1 MSFNL
6 LNIASSGVR
15 SSSELLQTTSKN
27 IANVNTEGYVRERTE
42 FTTMVDNQVGR
53 GETYRLLNEFAQ
65 SQLNRDTSNKSFFD
79 QFITEANR
87 VDTIFS
93 EESNNLSTGI
103 NSLFNNVQEALN
115 QPSSTVARSLV
126 MTDAQSLIDQ
136 MDRLS
141 GIVLDQKS
149 IVNEQL
155 EIFSDEANSLIQ
167 SISTLNQNIAA
178 VNGTNNA
185 ADASST
191 YNERDKAIRDLSE
204 LIDIETLDGPN
215 GEKLVFMGTGE
226 AVVMQNGAFNLFSM
240 TGDPDPNFKE
250 FTLDVNGGKA
260 VPLEV
265 DVSKL
270 KGKIGG
276 LLAFRDDILV
286 PAQNQIGQMG
296 LAIADAFNEQN
307 KLGMDAT
314 GQLGGNIFNIPTVG
328 AYAYQAN
335 TGTAGMTATVE
346 PGKGSELPASDFIII
361 YTSATSVSIQPV
373 DNKGEPLGDPSV
385 ADIPADGIIN
395 ADDIRNAVPYQA
407 ATATTS
413 EVLATVKDSFGLQL
427 NIDTT
432 KTGNVGDQ
440 FQIKLNS
447 DSASSITLA
456 TGRAEDLALA
466 SPIRTANSIDNTGTA
481 TISAGEV
488 TSVTSGG
495 FTTAPGLTN
504 GGITLVKTGTANEY
518 QISDENNTATTIII
532 PPPGNNVLSQ
542 AGTPYS
548 DYGFDFDIEG
558 TPATGDTFTL
568 EFNEGGFDD
577 NRNGLKLA
585 DLQNGELV
593 RLNVETTATA
603 DNHKTFNQAYSGLV
617 SDVGVVTGQ
626 AITSGAA
633 FDALA
638 QQSEAWYE
646 SLSGVN
652 LDEEA
657 ANLLRFQ
664 QSYAASAQVL
674 SAARSIF
681 DTLLSAAR

>member
-6 LNIASSGVR
+6 LNIANSGIR
-15 SSSELLQTTSKN
+15 ANTELLQTTSKN
-27 IANVNTEGYVRERTE
+27 IANVNTQGYVRERTE
-42 FTTMVDNQVGR
+42 HATMINNQVGR
-53 GETYRLLNEFAQ
+53 GETYRLLNQFAQ
-65 SQLNRDTSNKSFFD
+65 QQLNRDTSNKSFFD
-79 QFITEANR
+79 QFVVESNR
-87 VDTIFS
+87 VDTLFT
-93 EESNNLSTGI
+93 EESNSLSTSI

-115 QPSSTVARSLV
+115 QPSSSVARSLV
-126 MTDAQSLIDQ
+126 MSDAQNLVNQ

-141 GIVLDQKS
+141 GIVLEQKNV
-149 IVNEQL
+149 VNQQL
-155 EIFSDEANSLIQ
+155 DIFTDEANGLIQ
-167 SISTLNQNIAA
+167 KIGTLNQDIAA

-191 YNERDKAIRDLSE
+191 FNERDKAIRDLSA

-226 AVVMQNGAFNLFSM
+226 AVVMQNGGFNLFST
-240 TGDPDPNFKE
+240 TGNPDPNFKE
-250 FTLDVNGGKA
+250 LKLDVNGGKA

-265 DVSKL
+265 DTSKL

-296 LAIADAFNEQN
+296 LALADAFNEQN
-307 KLGMDAT
+307 KLGMDAS
-314 GQLGGNIFNIPTVG
+314 GKLGGDIFNIPTVS
-328 AYAYQAN
+328 AYVYQAN
-335 TGTAGMTATVE
+335 TGSATMTATVE
-346 PGKGSELPASDFIII
+346 AGKGSELPASDFLIT
-361 YTSATSVSIQPV
+361 YTGNPNEVSIQPI
-373 DNKGEPLGDPSV
+373 DNKGEFIGD
-385 ADIPADGIIN
+385 AAIAIIPANNVID
-395 ADDIRNAVPYQA
+395 ADDIQ
-407 ATATTS
+407 
-413 EVLATVKDSFGLQL
+413 LATPGDPNATPPQPATVEDSFGLKL
-427 NIDTT
+427 EING
-432 KTGNVGDQ
+432 TGNPGDQ

-456 TGRAEDLALA
+456 TGRGEDLALA
-466 SPIRTANSIDNTGTA
+466 SPIRTANSIDNVGTA

-488 TSVTSGG
+488 TNITSDG
-495 FTTAPGLTN
+495 FTSDLLALTN
-504 GGITLVKTGTANEY
+504 GSISLVKTGNLNEY
-518 QISDENNTATTIII
+518 QISDGNNAATTIII

-568 EFNEGGFDD
+568 EFNKGGFDD
-577 NRNGLKLA
+577 NRNGQKLA
-585 DLQNGELV
+585 ELQNGDLV
-593 RLNVETTATA
+593 RQNLVAGASA
-603 DNHKTFNQAYSGLV
+603 DNHKTFNQAYAGLV
-617 SDVGVVTGQ
+617 SEIGVVTSQ
-626 AITSGAA
+626 AKTNGEA

>member
-1 MSFNL
+1 MSFSL
-6 LNIASSGVR
+6 LNIASAGVR

-27 IANVNTEGYVRERTE
+27 ITNVNTEGYVRERTE

-79 QFITEANR
+79 QFVTEANR

-115 QPSSTVARSLV
+115 QPSSSVARSLV
-126 MTDAQSLIDQ
+126 MTDAQSLVDQ

-141 GIVLDQKS
+141 GIVLEQQS

-167 SISTLNQNIAA
+167 NINTLNQEIAV

-185 ADASST
+185 SDASSI
-191 YNERDKAIRDLSE
+191 YNQRDLAIRELSE
-204 LIDIETLDGPN
+204 LVDIETLDGPN

-226 AVVMQNGAFNLFSM
+226 SLVMENGTFNLFSLS
-240 TGDPDPNFKE
+240 GDPDPNFKE
-250 FTLDVNGGKA
+250 LTLDVNGGKA
-260 VPLEV
+260 VPLEI
-265 DVSKL
+265 DSSKL

-307 KLGMDAT
+307 KLGMDAN
-314 GQLGGNIFNIPTVG
+314 GELGGDIFNIPTVG
-328 AYAYQAN
+328 AYAYKDN
-335 TGTAGMTATVE
+335 SGGVTNMTATVE
-346 PGKGSELPASDFIII
+346 PGKGSELPASDFIIT
-361 YTSATSVSIQPV
+361 YTANADEVSIQPI
-373 DNKGEPLGDPSV
+373 DNKGEPVGSASL
-385 ADIPADGIIN
+385 ATIPASGVIN
-395 ADDIRNAVPYQA
+395 SDDI
-407 ATATTS
+407 TS
-413 EVLATVKDSFGLQL
+413 GESFGLQ
-427 NIDTT
+427 I
-432 KTGNVGDQ
+432 NVSGSGVEGDQ

-447 DSASSITLA
+447 EAATSITLA
-456 TGRAEDLALA
+456 TSRGEDLALA
-466 SPIRTANSIDNTGTA
+466 SPIRTANSIDNTSTA

-495 FTTAPGLTN
+495 FTSAPGLTN
-504 GGITLVKTGTANEY
+504 GDITLVKTGTANEY
-518 QISDENNTATTIII
+518 QITDASGTSTFTIT
-532 PPPGNNVLSQ
+532 PPAEGMLAQ
-542 AGTPYS
+542 AGAPFDS
-548 DYGFDFDIEG
+548 YGFDFNIEG

-593 RLNVETTATA
+593 RKNVVTTATA
-603 DNHKTFNQAYSGLV
+603 DNHDTFNQAYSGLV
-617 SDVGVVTGQ
+617 SDIGVVTGQ
-626 AITSGAA
+626 AITSASA

-664 QSYAASAQVL
+664 QSYSASAQVL
-674 SAARSIF
+674 AAAQEIF

>member
-1 MSFNL
+1 MSFSL
-6 LNIASSGVR
+6 LNIASAGVR

-27 IANVNTEGYVRERTE
+27 ITNVNTEGYVRERTE

-79 QFITEANR
+79 QFVTEANR

-115 QPSSTVARSLV
+115 QPSSSVARSLV
-126 MTDAQSLIDQ
+126 MTDAQSLVDQ

-141 GIVLDQKS
+141 GIVLEQQS

-155 EIFSDEANSLIQ
+155 EIFSEEANSLIQ
-167 SISTLNQNIAA
+167 NINTLNQEIAV

-185 ADASST
+185 SDASSI
-191 YNERDKAIRDLSE
+191 YNQRDLAVRELSE
-204 LIDIETLDGPN
+204 LVDIETLDGPN

-226 AVVMQNGAFNLFSM
+226 SLVMENGTFNLFSLS
-240 TGDPDPNFKE
+240 GDPDPNFKE
-250 FTLDVNGGKA
+250 LTLDVNGGKA
-260 VPLEV
+260 VPLEI
-265 DVSKL
+265 DASKL

-307 KLGMDAT
+307 KLGMDAN
-314 GQLGGNIFNIPTVG
+314 GELGGDIFNIPTVG
-328 AYAYQAN
+328 AYAYKAN
-335 TGTAGMTATVE
+335 SGGVTNMTATVE
-346 PGKGSELPASDFIII
+346 PGKGSELPASDFIIT
-361 YTSATSVSIQPV
+361 YTANADKVSIQPI
-373 DNKGEPLGDPSV
+373 DNKGEPVGSASL
-385 ADIPADGIIN
+385 ATIPASGIIDS
-395 ADDIRNAVPYQA
+395 DDI
-407 ATATTS
+407 TS
-413 EVLATVKDSFGLQL
+413 GESFGLQ
-427 NIDTT
+427 I
-432 KTGNVGDQ
+432 NVAGSGVEGDQ

-447 DSASSITLA
+447 EVATSITLA
-456 TGRAEDLALA
+456 TSRGEDLALA
-466 SPIRTANSIDNTGTA
+466 SPIRTANSIDNTSTA

-495 FTTAPGLTN
+495 FTSAPGLTN
-504 GGITLVKTGTANEY
+504 GEITLVKAAGTNDY
-518 QISDENNTATTIII
+518 LISDGNGTNVPITIV
-532 PPPGNNVLSQ
+532 PPAEGVLSQ
-542 AGTPYS
+542 AGAPYDS
-548 DYGFDFDIEG
+548 YGFDFDIEG
-558 TPATGDTFTL
+558 TPATGDTFIL

-593 RLNVETTATA
+593 RKNVVTTATA
-603 DNHKTFNQAYSGLV
+603 DNHDTFNQAYSGLV
-617 SDVGVVTGQ
+617 SDIGVVTGQ
-626 AITSGAA
+626 AITSASA

-664 QSYAASAQVL
+664 QSYSASAQVL
-674 SAARSIF
+674 AAAQEIF

>member
-1 MSFNL
+1 MSFSL
-6 LNIASSGVR
+6 LNIASAGVR

-27 IANVNTEGYVRERTE
+27 ITNVNTEGYVRERTE

-79 QFITEANR
+79 QFVTEANR

-126 MTDAQSLIDQ
+126 MTDAQSLVEQ

-141 GIVLDQKS
+141 GIVLEQQG

-155 EIFSDEANSLIQ
+155 EIFSEEANSLIQ
-167 SISTLNQNIAA
+167 NINTLNQEIAV

-185 ADASST
+185 SSASSI
-191 YNERDKAIRDLSE
+191 YNQRDLAIRELSE
-204 LIDIETLDGPN
+204 LVDIETLDGPN
-215 GEKLVFMGTGE
+215 GEKLVFMGSGE
-226 AVVMQNGAFNLFSM
+226 SLVMENGTFNLFSLS
-240 TGDPDPNFKE
+240 GDPDPNFKE
-250 FTLDVNGGKA
+250 LTLDVNGGKA
-260 VPLEV
+260 VPLEI
-265 DVSKL
+265 DATKL

-307 KLGMDAT
+307 KLGMDAN
-314 GQLGGNIFNIPTVG
+314 GELGGDIFTIPTVG

-335 TGTAGMTATVE
+335 TGGASLTATLE
-346 PGKGSELPASDFIII
+346 AGKGSELPASDFIVT
-361 YTSATSVSIQPV
+361 YTANANEVSIQPI
-373 DNKGEPLGDPSV
+373 DNKGEPIGS
-385 ADIPADGIIN
+385 A
-395 ADDIRNAVPYQA
+395 
-407 ATATTS
+407 S
-413 EVLATVKDSFGLQL
+413 LATIPPSGVIDSDNITSGESFGLQ
-427 NIDTT
+427 IDVAG
-432 KTGNVGDQ
+432 TGNTGDQ

-447 DSASSITLA
+447 EAATSISLA
-456 TGRAEDLALA
+456 TSRGEDLALA
-466 SPIRTANSIDNTGTA
+466 SPIRTANSIDNVGTA
-481 TISAGEV
+481 SISAGEV

-495 FTTAPGLTN
+495 FNTTPGLAN
-504 GGITLVKTGTANEY
+504 GDITLVKTGTANEY
-518 QISDENNTATTIII
+518 QITDANGTTTFTVT
-532 PPPGNNVLSQ
+532 PPAEGVLAQ
-542 AGTPYS
+542 AGAPYS
-548 DYGFDFDIEG
+548 NYGFDFDIEG

-593 RLNVETTATA
+593 RKNVVTTATA
-603 DNHKTFNQAYSGLV
+603 DNHETFNQAYSGLV
-617 SDVGVVTGQ
+617 SDIGVVTGQ
-626 AITSGAA
+626 AITSASA

-638 QQSEAWYE
+638 EQSEAWYE

-664 QSYAASAQVL
+664 QSYSASAQVL
-674 SAARSIF
+674 AAAQEIF

>member
-15 SSSELLQTTSKN
+15 ASSELLQTTSKN
-27 IANVNTEGYVRERTE
+27 IANVNTVGYVRERTE

-346 PGKGSELPASDFIII
+346 PGKGSELPASDFIIT
-361 YTSATSVSIQPV
+361 YTGNANEVSIQPI
-373 DNKGEPLGDPSV
+373 DNKGDPLGQPSL
-385 ADIPADGIIN
+385 ADISSGVIDSSTI
-395 ADDIRNAVPYQA
+395 
-407 ATATTS
+407 TS
-413 EVLATVKDSFGLQL
+413 GESFGLQV
-427 NIDTT
+427 
-432 KTGNVGDQ
+432 NVSGAGVEGDQ

-495 FTTAPGLTN
+495 FTSTPGLTN
-504 GGITLVKTGTANEY
+504 GEITLVKTGNANEY
-518 QISDENNTATTIII
+518 QITDNSGTNTFTIT
-532 PPPGNNVLSQ
+532 PPAKGMLSQ
-542 AGTPYS
+542 AGAPFDT
-548 DYGFDFDIEG
+548 YGFDFDIEG

-664 QSYAASAQVL
+664 QSYSASAQVL
-674 SAARSIF
+674 AAAQEIF
-681 DTLLSAAR
+681 DTLLNAAR

>member
-1 MSFNL
+1 MSFSL
-6 LNIASSGVR
+6 LNIASAGVR

-27 IANVNTEGYVRERTE
+27 ITNVNTEGYVRERTE

-79 QFITEANR
+79 QFVTEANR

-126 MTDAQSLIDQ
+126 MTDAQSLVDQ

-141 GIVLDQKS
+141 GIVLEQQG

-155 EIFSDEANSLIQ
+155 EIFSEEANSLIQ
-167 SISTLNQNIAA
+167 NINTLNQEIAV
-178 VNGTNNA
+178 VNATNNA
-185 ADASST
+185 SSASSI
-191 YNERDKAIRDLSE
+191 YNQRDLAIRELSE
-204 LIDIETLDGPN
+204 LVDIETLDGPN
-215 GEKLVFMGTGE
+215 GEKLVFMGSGE
-226 AVVMQNGAFNLFSM
+226 SLVMENGTFNLFSLS
-240 TGDPDPNFKE
+240 GDPDPNFKE
-250 FTLDVNGGKA
+250 LTLDVNGGKA
-260 VPLEV
+260 VPLEI
-265 DVSKL
+265 DATKL

-307 KLGMDAT
+307 KLGMDAN
-314 GQLGGNIFNIPTVG
+314 GELGGDIFNIPTAG

-335 TGTAGMTATVE
+335 TGNAGMTATVE
-346 PGKGSELPASDFIII
+346 PGKGSELPASDFIVT
-361 YTSATSVSIQPV
+361 YTANANEVSIQPI
-373 DNKGEPLGDPSV
+373 DNKGEPIGSASLATIPPSGV
-385 ADIPADGIIN
+385 IDS
-395 ADDIRNAVPYQA
+395 DDI
-407 ATATTS
+407 TS
-413 EVLATVKDSFGLQL
+413 GESFGLQ
-427 NIDTT
+427 IDVAG
-432 KTGNVGDQ
+432 TGNTGDQ

-447 DSASSITLA
+447 EAATSISLA
-456 TGRAEDLALA
+456 TSRGEDLALA
-466 SPIRTANSIDNTGTA
+466 SPVRTANSIDNVGTA

-495 FTTAPGLTN
+495 FNTTPDLAN
-504 GGITLVKTGTANEY
+504 GDITLVKTGTANEY

-593 RLNVETTATA
+593 RKNVVTTATA
-603 DNHKTFNQAYSGLV
+603 DNHETFNQAYSGLV
-617 SDVGVVTGQ
+617 SDIGVVTGQ
-626 AITSGAA
+626 AITSASA

-638 QQSEAWYE
+638 EQSEAWYE

-664 QSYAASAQVL
+664 QSYSASAQVL
-674 SAARSIF
+674 AAAQEIF

>member
-15 SSSELLQTTSKN
+15 ASSELLQTTSKN
-27 IANVNTEGYVRERTE
+27 IANVNTVGYVRERTE

-149 IVNEQL
+149 VVNEQL

-346 PGKGSELPASDFIII
+346 PGKGSELPASDFIIT
-361 YTSATSVSIQPV
+361 YTANANEVSIQPI
-373 DNKGEPLGDPSV
+373 DNKGDPLGQPSL
-385 ADIPADGIIN
+385 ADISSGVIDSS
-395 ADDIRNAVPYQA
+395 
-407 ATATTS
+407 TTTG
-413 EVLATVKDSFGLQL
+413 ESFGLQV
-427 NIDTT
+427 
-432 KTGNVGDQ
+432 NVSGAGVEGDQ

-447 DSASSITLA
+447 DAASSITLA

-466 SPIRTANSIDNTGTA
+466 SPIRTANDLNNIGTA

-488 TSVTSGG
+488 KSVTSGG
-495 FTTAPGLTN
+495 FTSTPSLTN
-504 GGITLVKTGTANEY
+504 GEITLVKTGNANEY
-518 QISDENNTATTIII
+518 QITDNSGTSTFTIT
-532 PPPGNNVLSQ
+532 PPAKGMLSQ
-542 AGTPYS
+542 AGAPFDT
-548 DYGFDFDIEG
+548 YGFDFDIEG

-617 SDVGVVTGQ
+617 SDIGVITGQ

-664 QSYAASAQVL
+664 QSYSASAQVL
-674 SAARSIF
+674 AAAQEIF
-681 DTLLSAAR
+681 DTLLNAAR

>member
-1 MSFNL
+1 MSFSL
-6 LNIASSGVR
+6 LNIASAGVR

-27 IANVNTEGYVRERTE
+27 ITNVNTEGYVRERTE

-79 QFITEANR
+79 QFVTEANR

-126 MTDAQSLIDQ
+126 MTDAQSLVDQ

-141 GIVLDQKS
+141 GIVLEQQG

-155 EIFSDEANSLIQ
+155 EIFSEEANSLIQ
-167 SISTLNQNIAA
+167 NINTLNQEIAV

-185 ADASST
+185 SDASSI
-191 YNERDKAIRDLSE
+191 YNQRDLAIRELSE
-204 LIDIETLDGPN
+204 LVDIETLDGPN
-215 GEKLVFMGTGE
+215 GEKLVFMGSGE
-226 AVVMQNGAFNLFSM
+226 SLVMENGTFNLFSLS
-240 TGDPDPNFKE
+240 GDPDPNFKE
-250 FTLDVNGGKA
+250 LTLDVNGGKA
-260 VPLEV
+260 VPLEI
-265 DVSKL
+265 DATKL

-307 KLGMDAT
+307 KLGMDAN
-314 GQLGGNIFNIPTVG
+314 GELGGDIFNIPTVG
-328 AYAYQAN
+328 AHAYQAN
-335 TGTAGMTATVE
+335 TGGASLTATLE
-346 PGKGSELPASDFIII
+346 AGKGSELPASDFIVT
-361 YTSATSVSIQPV
+361 YTANANEVSIQPI
-373 DNKGEPLGDPSV
+373 DNKGEPIGSASLATIPPSGV
-385 ADIPADGIIN
+385 IDS
-395 ADDIRNAVPYQA
+395 DDI
-407 ATATTS
+407 TS
-413 EVLATVKDSFGLQL
+413 GESFGLQ
-427 NIDTT
+427 IDVAG
-432 KTGNVGDQ
+432 TGNTGDQ

-447 DSASSITLA
+447 EAATSISLA
-456 TGRAEDLALA
+456 TSRGEDLALA
-466 SPIRTANSIDNTGTA
+466 SPIRTANSIDNVGTA

-495 FTTAPGLTN
+495 FNTTPGLAN
-504 GGITLVKTGTANEY
+504 GDITLVKTGTANEY
-518 QISDENNTATTIII
+518 QITDANGTSTFTVT
-532 PPPGNNVLSQ
+532 PPAEGVLAQ
-542 AGTPYS
+542 AGVPYS
-548 DYGFDFDIEG
+548 NYGFDFDIEG

-593 RLNVETTATA
+593 RKNVVTTATA
-603 DNHKTFNQAYSGLV
+603 DNHETFNQAYSGLV
-617 SDVGVVTGQ
+617 SDIGVVTGQ
-626 AITSGAA
+626 AITSASA

-638 QQSEAWYE
+638 EQSEAWYE

-664 QSYAASAQVL
+664 QSYSASAQVL
-674 SAARSIF
+674 AAAQEIF

>member
-15 SSSELLQTTSKN
+15 ASSELLQTTSKN
-27 IANVNTEGYVRERTE
+27 IANVNTVGYVRERTE

-335 TGTAGMTATVE
+335 TGDAGMTATVE
-346 PGKGSELPASDFIII
+346 PGKGSELPASDFIIT

-407 ATATTS
+407 ATATTP

-466 SPIRTANSIDNTGTA
+466 SPIRTANSIDNIGTA
-481 TISAGEV
+481 TISVGEV

-617 SDVGVVTGQ
+617 SDIGVITGQ
-626 AITSGAA
+626 AITSGSA
-633 FDALA
+633 FNALA
-638 QQSEAWYE
+638 EQSEAWYE

-664 QSYAASAQVL
+664 QSYSASAQVL
-674 SAARSIF
+674 AAAQEIF
-681 DTLLSAAR
+681 DTLLNAAR

>member
-1 MSFNL
+1 MSFSL
-6 LNIASSGVR
+6 LNIASAGVR

-27 IANVNTEGYVRERTE
+27 ITNVNTEGYVRERTE

-79 QFITEANR
+79 QFVTEANR

-126 MTDAQSLIDQ
+126 MTDAQSLVDQ

-141 GIVLDQKS
+141 GIVLEQQG

-155 EIFSDEANSLIQ
+155 EIFSEEANSLIQ
-167 SISTLNQNIAA
+167 NINTLNQEIAV

-185 ADASST
+185 SDASSI
-191 YNERDKAIRDLSE
+191 YNQRDLAIRELSE
-204 LIDIETLDGPN
+204 LVDIETLDGPN
-215 GEKLVFMGTGE
+215 GEKLVFMGSGE
-226 AVVMQNGAFNLFSM
+226 SLVMENGTFNLFSLS
-240 TGDPDPNFKE
+240 GDPDPNFKE
-250 FTLDVNGGKA
+250 LTLDVNGGKA
-260 VPLEV
+260 VPLEI
-265 DVSKL
+265 DATKL

-307 KLGMDAT
+307 KLGMDAN
-314 GQLGGNIFNIPTVG
+314 GELGGDIFNIPTVG
-328 AYAYQAN
+328 AYTYQAN
-335 TGTAGMTATVE
+335 TGGASLTATLE
-346 PGKGSELPASDFIII
+346 AGKGSELPASDFIVT
-361 YTSATSVSIQPV
+361 YTANANEVSIQPI
-373 DNKGEPLGDPSV
+373 DNKGEPIGSASLATIPPSGV
-385 ADIPADGIIN
+385 IDS
-395 ADDIRNAVPYQA
+395 DDI
-407 ATATTS
+407 TS
-413 EVLATVKDSFGLQL
+413 GESFGLQ
-427 NIDTT
+427 IDVAG
-432 KTGNVGDQ
+432 TGNTGDQ

-447 DSASSITLA
+447 EAATSISLA
-456 TGRAEDLALA
+456 TSRGEDLALA
-466 SPIRTANSIDNTGTA
+466 SPIRTANSIDNVGTA

-495 FTTAPGLTN
+495 FNTTPGLAN
-504 GGITLVKTGTANEY
+504 GDITLVKTGTANEY
-518 QISDENNTATTIII
+518 QITDANGTTTFIVT
-532 PPPGNNVLSQ
+532 PPAEGVLAQ
-542 AGTPYS
+542 AGAPYS
-548 DYGFDFDIEG
+548 NYGFDFDIEG

-593 RLNVETTATA
+593 RKNVVTTATA
-603 DNHKTFNQAYSGLV
+603 DNHETFNQAYSGLV
-617 SDVGVVTGQ
+617 SDIGVVTGQ
-626 AITSGAA
+626 AITSASA

-638 QQSEAWYE
+638 EQSEAWYE

-664 QSYAASAQVL
+664 QSYSASAQVL
-674 SAARSIF
+674 AAAQEIF

>member
-1 MSFNL
+1 MSFSL
-6 LNIASSGVR
+6 LNIASAGVR

-27 IANVNTEGYVRERTE
+27 ITNVNTEGYVRERTE

-79 QFITEANR
+79 QFVTEANR

-126 MTDAQSLIDQ
+126 MTDAQSLVDQ

-141 GIVLDQKS
+141 GIVLEQQG

-155 EIFSDEANSLIQ
+155 EIFSEEANSLIQ
-167 SISTLNQNIAA
+167 NINTLNQEIAV

-185 ADASST
+185 SDASSI
-191 YNERDKAIRDLSE
+191 YNQRDLAIRELSE
-204 LIDIETLDGPN
+204 LVDIETLDGPN
-215 GEKLVFMGTGE
+215 GEKLVFMGSGE
-226 AVVMQNGAFNLFSM
+226 SLVMENGTFNLFSLS
-240 TGDPDPNFKE
+240 GDPDPNFKE
-250 FTLDVNGGKA
+250 LTLDVNGGKA
-260 VPLEV
+260 VPLEI
-265 DVSKL
+265 DATKL

-286 PAQNQIGQMG
+286 PAQSQIGQMG

-307 KLGMDAT
+307 KLGMDAN
-314 GQLGGNIFNIPTVG
+314 GELGGDIFNIPTVG

-335 TGTAGMTATVE
+335 TGGASLTATLE
-346 PGKGSELPASDFIII
+346 AGKGSELPASDFIVT
-361 YTSATSVSIQPV
+361 YTANANEVSIQPI
-373 DNKGEPLGDPSV
+373 DNKGEPIGSASLATIPPSGV
-385 ADIPADGIIN
+385 IDS
-395 ADDIRNAVPYQA
+395 DDI
-407 ATATTS
+407 TS
-413 EVLATVKDSFGLQL
+413 GESFGLQ
-427 NIDTT
+427 IDVAG
-432 KTGNVGDQ
+432 TGNTGDQ

-447 DSASSITLA
+447 EAATSISLA
-456 TGRAEDLALA
+456 TSRGEDLALA
-466 SPIRTANSIDNTGTA
+466 SPIRTANSIDNVGTA

-495 FTTAPGLTN
+495 FNTTPGLAN
-504 GGITLVKTGTANEY
+504 GDITLVKTGTANEY
-518 QISDENNTATTIII
+518 QITDANGTSTFTVT
-532 PPPGNNVLSQ
+532 PPAEGVLAQ
-542 AGTPYS
+542 AGVPYS
-548 DYGFDFDIEG
+548 NYGFDFDIEG

-593 RLNVETTATA
+593 RKNVVTTATA
-603 DNHKTFNQAYSGLV
+603 DNHETFNQAYSGLV
-617 SDVGVVTGQ
+617 SDIGVVTGQ
-626 AITSGAA
+626 AITSASA

-664 QSYAASAQVL
+664 QSYSASAQVL
-674 SAARSIF
+674 AAAQEIF

>member
-6 LNIASSGVR
+6 LNIANSGIR
-15 SSSELLQTTSKN
+15 ANTELLQTTSKN
-27 IANVNTEGYVRERTE
+27 IANVNTQGYVRERTE
-42 FTTMVDNQVGR
+42 HATMINNQVGR
-53 GETYRLLNEFAQ
+53 GETYRLLNQFAQ
-65 SQLNRDTSNKSFFD
+65 QQLNRDTSNKSFFD
-79 QFITEANR
+79 QFVVESNR
-87 VDTIFS
+87 VDTLFT
-93 EESNNLSTGI
+93 EESNSLSTSI

-115 QPSSTVARSLV
+115 QPSSSVARSLV
-126 MTDAQSLIDQ
+126 MSDAQNLVNQ

-141 GIVLDQKS
+141 GIVLEQKNV
-149 IVNEQL
+149 VNQQL
-155 EIFSDEANSLIQ
+155 DIFTDEANGLIQ
-167 SISTLNQNIAA
+167 KIGTLNQDIAA

-185 ADASST
+185 ADVSST
-191 YNERDKAIRDLSE
+191 FNERDKAIRDLSA

-226 AVVMQNGAFNLFSM
+226 AVVMQNGGFNLFST
-240 TGDPDPNFKE
+240 TGNPDPNFKE
-250 FTLDVNGGKA
+250 LKLDVNGGKA

-265 DVSKL
+265 DTSKL

-296 LAIADAFNEQN
+296 LALADAFNEQN
-307 KLGMDAT
+307 KLGMDAS
-314 GQLGGNIFNIPTVG
+314 GKLGGDIFNIPTVS

-335 TGTAGMTATVE
+335 TGSATMTATVE
-346 PGKGSELPASDFIII
+346 AGKGSELPASDFLIT
-361 YTSATSVSIQPV
+361 YTGNPNEVSIQPI
-373 DNKGEPLGDPSV
+373 DNKGEFIGD
-385 ADIPADGIIN
+385 AAIAIIPANNVID
-395 ADDIRNAVPYQA
+395 ADDIQ
-407 ATATTS
+407 
-413 EVLATVKDSFGLQL
+413 LATPGDPNATPPQPATVEDSFGLKL
-427 NIDTT
+427 EINGA
-432 KTGNVGDQ
+432 GNPGDQ

-456 TGRAEDLALA
+456 TGRGEDLALA
-466 SPIRTANSIDNTGTA
+466 SPIRTANSIDNVGTA

-488 TSVTSGG
+488 TNITSGG
-495 FTTAPGLTN
+495 FTSDLLALTN
-504 GGITLVKTGTANEY
+504 GSISLVKTGNLNEY
-518 QISDENNTATTIII
+518 QISDGNNAATTIII

-568 EFNEGGFDD
+568 EFNKGGFDD
-577 NRNGLKLA
+577 NRNGQKLA
-585 DLQNGELV
+585 ELQNGDLV
-593 RLNVETTATA
+593 RQNLVAGASA
-603 DNHKTFNQAYSGLV
+603 DNHKTFNQAYAGLV
-617 SDVGVVTGQ
+617 SEIGVVTSQ
-626 AITSGAA
+626 AKTNGEA

>member
-1 MSFNL
+1 MSFSL
-6 LNIASSGVR
+6 LNIASAGVR

-27 IANVNTEGYVRERTE
+27 ITNVNTEGYVRERTE

-79 QFITEANR
+79 QFVTEANR

-115 QPSSTVARSLV
+115 QPSSSVARSLV
-126 MTDAQSLIDQ
+126 MTDAQSLVDQ

-141 GIVLDQKS
+141 GIVLEQQS

-167 SISTLNQNIAA
+167 NINTLNQEIAV

-185 ADASST
+185 SDASSI
-191 YNERDKAIRDLSE
+191 YNQRDLAIRELSE
-204 LIDIETLDGPN
+204 LVDIETLDGPN

-226 AVVMQNGAFNLFSM
+226 SLVMENGTFNLFSLS
-240 TGDPDPNFKE
+240 GDPDPNFKE
-250 FTLDVNGGKA
+250 LTLDVNGGKA
-260 VPLEV
+260 VPLEI
-265 DVSKL
+265 DSSKL

-307 KLGMDAT
+307 KLGMDAN
-314 GQLGGNIFNIPTVG
+314 GELGGDIFNIPTVG
-328 AYAYQAN
+328 AYAYKDN
-335 TGTAGMTATVE
+335 SGGVTNMTATVE
-346 PGKGSELPASDFIII
+346 PGKGSELPASDFIIT
-361 YTSATSVSIQPV
+361 YTANADEVSIQPI
-373 DNKGEPLGDPSV
+373 DNKGQPVGSASL
-385 ADIPADGIIN
+385 ATIPASGVIN
-395 ADDIRNAVPYQA
+395 SDDI
-407 ATATTS
+407 TS
-413 EVLATVKDSFGLQL
+413 GESFGLQ
-427 NIDTT
+427 I
-432 KTGNVGDQ
+432 NVSGSGVEGDQ

-447 DSASSITLA
+447 EAATSITLA
-456 TGRAEDLALA
+456 TSRGEDLALA
-466 SPIRTANSIDNTGTA
+466 SPIRTANSIDNTSTA

-495 FTTAPGLTN
+495 FTSAPGLTN
-504 GGITLVKTGTANEY
+504 GEITLVKAAGTNDY
-518 QISDENNTATTIII
+518 LISDGNGTNVPITIV
-532 PPPGNNVLSQ
+532 PPAEGVLAQ
-542 AGTPYS
+542 AGAPYDS
-548 DYGFDFDIEG
+548 YGFDFDIEG

-568 EFNEGGFDD
+568 EFNESGFDD

-593 RLNVETTATA
+593 RKNVVTTATA
-603 DNHKTFNQAYSGLV
+603 DNHETFNQAYSGLV
-617 SDVGVVTGQ
+617 SDIGVVTGQ
-626 AITSGAA
+626 AITSASA

-664 QSYAASAQVL
+664 QSYSASAQVL
-674 SAARSIF
+674 AAAQEIF

>member
-1 MSFNL
+1 MSYDL
-6 LNIASSGVR
+6 LSIASSGVR
-15 SSSELLQTTSKN
+15 ASSELLQTTSKN

-53 GETYRLLNEFAQ
+53 GETYRLLNQFAQ
-65 SQLNRDTSNKSFFD
+65 EQLNRDTSNKSFFD
-79 QFITEANR
+79 QFVTEANR
-87 VDTIFS
+87 VDTLFS
-93 EESNNLSTGI
+93 EEANSLSTGI

-126 MTDAQSLIDQ
+126 ITDAQSLIDQ

-141 GIVLDQKS
+141 GIVFDQQS

-155 EIFSDEANSLIQ
+155 EIFSEEANTLIQ
-167 SISTLNQNIAA
+167 SISALNKDIAA

-191 YNERDKAIRDLSE
+191 FNERDKAIRDLSE

-226 AVVMQNGAFNLFSM
+226 AVVMQNGSFNLFSM
-240 TGDPDPNFKE
+240 RGDPDPSFKE
-250 FTLDVNGGKA
+250 LTLDVNGGKA
-260 VPLEV
+260 VPLEI
-265 DVSKL
+265 DTSKL

-307 KLGMDAT
+307 KLGMNAN
-314 GQLGGNIFNIPTVG
+314 GELGGDIFTIPTEN
-328 AYAYQAN
+328 AFAYQDN
-335 TGTAGMTATVE
+335 TGGVTNMTATVE
-346 PGKGSELPASDFIII
+346 PGKGSELPASNFIIT
-361 YTSATSVSIQPV
+361 YTANPNEVSIQAI
-373 DNKGEPLGDPSV
+373 DNKGEPIGNPSL
-385 ADIPADGIIN
+385 AD
-395 ADDIRNAVPYQA
+395 
-407 ATATTS
+407 TTS
-413 EVLATVKDSFGLQL
+413 GVIDSSSITSGESFGLQ
-427 NIDTT
+427 ITVAG
-432 KTGNVGDQ
+432 TGAPGDQ
-440 FQIKLNS
+440 FQVKLNS
-447 DSASSITLA
+447 QAASSISLA
-456 TGRAEDLALA
+456 TGRGDDLALA
-466 SPIRTANSIDNTGTA
+466 SPIRTANEINNIGTG
-481 TISAGEV
+481 TISAGTV
-488 TSVTSGG
+488 SSVTSGG
-495 FTTAPGLTN
+495 FTSTTPPALANGDITIVKAAGTN
-504 GGITLVKTGTANEY
+504 DYL
-518 QISDENNTATTIII
+518 ISDGNGANVAVTIA
-532 PPPGNNVLSQ
+532 PPGENVL
-542 AGTPYS
+542 AGLGAPYDS
-548 DYGFDFDIEG
+548 YGFDFDIEG

-593 RLNVETTATA
+593 RQNVVTTTTA
-603 DNHKTFNQAYSGLV
+603 DNHKTFNQAYAGMV
-617 SDVGVVTGQ
+617 SDIGVVTGQ

-674 SAARSIF
+674 AAARSIF

>member
-1 MSFNL
+1 MSFSL
-6 LNIASSGVR
+6 LNIASAGVR

-27 IANVNTEGYVRERTE
+27 ITNVNTEGYVRERTE

-79 QFITEANR
+79 QFVTEANR

-126 MTDAQSLIDQ
+126 MTDAQSLVDQ

-141 GIVLDQKS
+141 GIVLEQQG

-155 EIFSDEANSLIQ
+155 EIFSEEANSLIQ
-167 SISTLNQNIAA
+167 NINTLNQEIAV

-185 ADASST
+185 SDASSI
-191 YNERDKAIRDLSE
+191 YNQRDLAIRELSE
-204 LIDIETLDGPN
+204 LVDIETLDGPN
-215 GEKLVFMGTGE
+215 GEKLVFMGSGE
-226 AVVMQNGAFNLFSM
+226 SLVMENGTFNLFSLS
-240 TGDPDPNFKE
+240 GDPDPNFKE
-250 FTLDVNGGKA
+250 LTLDVNGGKA
-260 VPLEV
+260 VPLEI
-265 DVSKL
+265 DATKL

-307 KLGMDAT
+307 KLGMDAN
-314 GQLGGNIFNIPTVG
+314 GELGGDIFNIPTVG

-335 TGTAGMTATVE
+335 TGGASLTATLE
-346 PGKGSELPASDFIII
+346 GGKGSELPASDFIVT
-361 YTSATSVSIQPV
+361 YTANANEVSIQPI
-373 DNKGEPLGDPSV
+373 DNKGEPIGSASLATIPPSGV
-385 ADIPADGIIN
+385 IDS
-395 ADDIRNAVPYQA
+395 DDI
-407 ATATTS
+407 TS
-413 EVLATVKDSFGLQL
+413 GESFGLQ
-427 NIDTT
+427 IDVAG
-432 KTGNVGDQ
+432 TGNTGDQ

-447 DSASSITLA
+447 EAATSISLA
-456 TGRAEDLALA
+456 TSRGEDLALA
-466 SPIRTANSIDNTGTA
+466 SPIRTANSIDNVGTA

-495 FTTAPGLTN
+495 FNTTPGLAN
-504 GGITLVKTGTANEY
+504 GDITLVKTGTANEY
-518 QISDENNTATTIII
+518 QITDANGTTTFTVT
-532 PPPGNNVLSQ
+532 PPAEGVLAQ
-542 AGTPYS
+542 AGAPYS
-548 DYGFDFDIEG
+548 NYGFDFDIEG

-593 RLNVETTATA
+593 RKNVVTTATA
-603 DNHKTFNQAYSGLV
+603 DNHETFNQAYSGLV
-617 SDVGVVTGQ
+617 SDIGVVTGQ
-626 AITSGAA
+626 AITSASA

-638 QQSEAWYE
+638 EQSEAWYE

-664 QSYAASAQVL
+664 QSYSASAQVL
-674 SAARSIF
+674 AAAQEVF

>member
-15 SSSELLQTTSKN
+15 ASSELLQTTSKN
-27 IANVNTEGYVRERTE
+27 IANVNTVGYVRERTE

-149 IVNEQL
+149 VVNEQL

-346 PGKGSELPASDFIII
+346 PGKGSELPASDFIIT
-361 YTSATSVSIQPV
+361 YTGNANEVSIQPI
-373 DNKGEPLGDPSV
+373 DNKGDPLGQPSL
-385 ADIPADGIIN
+385 ADISSGVIDSS
-395 ADDIRNAVPYQA
+395 
-407 ATATTS
+407 TTTG
-413 EVLATVKDSFGLQL
+413 ESFGLQV
-427 NIDTT
+427 
-432 KTGNVGDQ
+432 NVSGAGVEGDQ

-447 DSASSITLA
+447 DAASSITLA

-466 SPIRTANSIDNTGTA
+466 SPIRTANDLNNIGTA

-495 FTTAPGLTN
+495 FTSTPSLTN
-504 GGITLVKTGTANEY
+504 GEITLVKTGNANEY
-518 QISDENNTATTIII
+518 QITDNSGTSTFTIT
-532 PPPGNNVLSQ
+532 PPAKGMLSQ
-542 AGTPYS
+542 AGAPFDT
-548 DYGFDFDIEG
+548 YGFDFDIEG

-617 SDVGVVTGQ
+617 SDIGVITGQ

-664 QSYAASAQVL
+664 QSYSASAQVL
-674 SAARSIF
+674 AAAQEIF
-681 DTLLSAAR
+681 DTLLNAAR